1 MKMPRTGVQE
11 AELPREKANTG
22 IGVLLQPLRQG
33 RNIEAVFFRKEQQ
46 SRAPGRNLRKGP
58 DPGAV
63 TGDDTG
69 TVWIFAASP
78 RQGCT
83 HAEPQQI
90 HFFILRPQRIHLL
103 TDAAVRIQPDLF
115 IKVWIGILRFII
127 AEHPA
132 IVKVRTEHSKPQLF
146 IFLPLG
152 IHISGA
158 AERTPGM
165 KKLADIRW
173 AAYTVTVTGAPLDA
187 QQIEAFMERADVIV
201 EKKTKRKTTEADILP
216 DIANLALSCAE
227 ADGAVLSMILS
238 AGPSANLKP
247 ELVVSAM
254 EQYIPGFFVTDVD
267 IHRTK
272 ILADDGRA
280 LM

>member
-83 HAEPQQI
+83 HAEPQQ
-90 HFFILRPQRIHLL
+90 
-103 TDAAVRIQPDLF
+103 
-115 IKVWIGILRFII
+115 
-127 AEHPA
+127 
-132 IVKVRTEHSKPQLF
+132 
-146 IFLPLG
+146 
-152 IHISGA
+152 
-158 AERTPGM
+158 
-165 KKLADIRW
+165 
-173 AAYTVTVTGAPLDA
+173 
-187 QQIEAFMERADVIV
+187 
-201 EKKTKRKTTEADILP
+201 
-216 DIANLALSCAE
+216 
-227 ADGAVLSMILS
+227 
-238 AGPSANLKP
+238 
-247 ELVVSAM
+247 
-254 EQYIPGFFVTDVD
+254 
-267 IHRTK
+267 
-272 ILADDGRA
+272 
-280 LM
+280 